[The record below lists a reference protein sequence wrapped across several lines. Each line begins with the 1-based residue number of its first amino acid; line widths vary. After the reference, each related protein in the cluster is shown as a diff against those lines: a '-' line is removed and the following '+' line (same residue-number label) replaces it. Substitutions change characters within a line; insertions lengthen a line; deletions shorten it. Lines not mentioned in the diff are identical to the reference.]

1 MPPALKLNYTQTM
14 LQDLLDGLRILRRAG
29 IAMQGMHGA
38 VLFAASS
45 C

>member
-1 MPPALKLNYTQTM
+1 MPPAHKLNHTQTM

-38 VLFAASS
+38 VVLEASS